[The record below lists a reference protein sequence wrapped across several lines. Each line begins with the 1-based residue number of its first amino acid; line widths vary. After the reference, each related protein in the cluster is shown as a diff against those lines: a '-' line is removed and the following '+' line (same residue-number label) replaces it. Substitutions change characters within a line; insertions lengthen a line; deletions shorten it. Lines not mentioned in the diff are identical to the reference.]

1 MSKNS
6 EAIKRRSSESAEFK
20 QAFEEEQAKLDF
32 ADLLFEL
39 RQQIGLNQTAFA
51 KKVNKSRSTI
61 ARIESARMEPSF
73 SMLEDIARALGKRV
87 EIRFVELKQATVE
100 KSVR

>member
-20 QAFEEEQAKLDF
+20 QTFEEERAKLDF

-39 RQQIGLNQTAFA
+39 RQQTGLNQTAFA

-73 SMLEDIARALGKRV
+73 SMLEDIAQALGKRV
-87 EIRFVELKQATVE
+87 EIRFVELKQAAAKKTV
-100 KSVR
+100 R

>member
-6 EAIKRRSSESAEFK
+6 KGIKRRKSESSEFK

-39 RQQIGLNQTAFA
+39 RQQTGLNQTAFA

-61 ARIESARMEPSF
+61 ARIESSRMEPSF
-73 SMLEDIARALGKRV
+73 SMLGDIAQALGKRI
-87 EIRFVELKQATVE
+87 EIRFVEAKKTAAEKTV
-100 KSVR
+100 R

>member
-6 EAIKRRSSESAEFK
+6 KGIKRRKSESSEFK
-20 QAFEEEQAKLDF
+20 HAFEEEQAKLDF

-39 RQQIGLNQTAFA
+39 RQQTGLNQTAFA

-73 SMLEDIARALGKRV
+73 SMLEDIAQALGKRV
-87 EIRFVELKQATVE
+87 EIRFVELKQAAAKKTV
-100 KSVR
+100 R

>member
-6 EAIKRRSSESAEFK
+6 KGIKRRKSESSEFK
-20 QAFEEEQAKLDF
+20 QAIEEEQAKLDF

-39 RQQIGLNQTAFA
+39 RQQTGLNQTAFA

-73 SMLEDIARALGKRV
+73 SMLEDIAQALGKRV

>member
-6 EAIKRRSSESAEFK
+6 KGIKRRKSESSEFK

-39 RQQIGLNQTAFA
+39 RQQTGLNQTAFA

-73 SMLEDIARALGKRV
+73 SILLHARRHSASFR
-87 EIRFVELKQATVE
+87 QARRNQ
-100 KSVR
+100 VR

>member
-6 EAIKRRSSESAEFK
+6 KGIKRRKSESSEFK

-39 RQQIGLNQTAFA
+39 RQQTGLNQTAFA

-73 SMLEDIARALGKRV
+73 SMLEDIAQALGKRV
-87 EIRFVELKQATVE
+87 EIRFVEVKQAAVE